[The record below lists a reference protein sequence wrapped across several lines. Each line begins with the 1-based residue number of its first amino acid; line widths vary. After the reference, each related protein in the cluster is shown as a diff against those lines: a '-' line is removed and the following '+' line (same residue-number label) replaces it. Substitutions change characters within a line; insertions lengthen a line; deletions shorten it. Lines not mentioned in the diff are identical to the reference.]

1 MRADF
6 EIIIVG
12 AGPAGLSTGLHLA
25 QLAPELVRRTLI
37 LEQAVHPRPKLC
49 AGGVVPSGERYL
61 RRLGLDIGAVSSV
74 PVGEVTLIYQGRR
87 STIRHDPA
95 CFRVVRREDFDAWLA
110 DAARQRGLELQERTR
125 VQGVQVEH
133 DLAVVKTDR
142 GDFAARGVVGA
153 DGAKSVVR
161 RLVAGR
167 QRPHDAQL
175 ARVLEVHLPSG
186 RQSDT
191 AGQGHALFD
200 FSWMASG
207 VQGYVWDFPSPANGQ
222 SMRTWGVYDSRVD
235 PRPPVRSLRP
245 ALETALTRIGR
256 SLQEVKLEGHPFR
269 WFGPQTPLSIPHVLL
284 VGDAA
289 GADPVVGEGISFA
302 LGYGEVAAAALRDA
316 ASRNDFSFSQYRQRV
331 LQHRIGRYLRRRS
344 LVARLVYHIHSPAFF
359 RFVWP
364 LVGPLV
370 DRLLIDWGKGG

>member
-1 MRADF
+1 MKADF

-12 AGPAGLSTGLHLA
+12 AGPAGLSTGLHLG
-25 QLAPELVRRTLI
+25 QLAPELVEQTCI
-37 LEQAVHPRPKLC
+37 LEQASHPRPKLC
-49 AGGVVPSGERYL
+49 AGGVVPGGELYL
-61 RRLGLDIGAVSSV
+61 RRLGLDMRAVPSV
-74 PVGEVTLIYQGRR
+74 PVEEVTFTYQGLR
-87 STIRHDPA
+87 SIIRHDPA

-110 DAARQRGLELQERTR
+110 EVSRQRGLNLQERTH
-125 VQGVQVEH
+125 VQGVRVEG
-133 DLAVVKTDR
+133 DLATVTTDR
-142 GDFAARGVVGA
+142 GDITARAVVGA

-167 QRPHDAQL
+167 QREAQL
-175 ARVLEVHLPSG
+175 ARLLEVHLPCG
-186 RQSDT
+186 RESQMES
-191 AGQGHALFD
+191 AAQALFD
-200 FSWMASG
+200 FSWMAAG

-222 SMRTWGVYDSRVD
+222 LMRTWGVYDSRID
-235 PRPPVRSLRP
+235 PRTPAKSLRP
-245 ALETALTRIGR
+245 ALEAALARAGR

-269 WFGPQTPLSIPHVLL
+269 WFGPQSHLSVPHVLL

-316 ASRNDFSFSQYRQRV
+316 TVRDDFSFARYRHQV

-344 LVARLVYHIHSPAFF
+344 LVARLVYHIHSPTFF

-364 LVGPLV
+364 LVGPIV
-370 DRLLIDWGKGG
+370 NHLLIDWGDPG

>member
-25 QLAPELVRRTLI
+25 QLAPELAGRTLI
-37 LEQAVHPRPKLC
+37 LEQATHPRPKLC
-49 AGGVVPSGERYL
+49 AGGVVPSGELYL
-61 RRLGLDIGAVSSV
+61 RRLGLDMRAVSSV
-74 PVGEVTLIYQGRR
+74 PVQEVTFTYEGRR
-87 STIRHDPA
+87 SVIRHDPA

-110 DAARQRGLELQERTR
+110 GSARQRGLNLQEKTR
-125 VQGVQVEH
+125 VHAVQVE
-133 DLAVVKTDR
+133 DCLATVKTDG
-142 GDFAARGVVGA
+142 GDITARAVVGA

-167 QRPHDAQL
+167 QHEAQL

-191 AGQGHALFD
+191 TAEERALFD
-200 FSWMASG
+200 FSWMAAG
-207 VQGYVWDFPSPANGQ
+207 VQGYVWDFPTLANGQ
-222 SMRTWGVYDSRVD
+222 SMRTWGVYDSRID
-235 PRPPVRSLRP
+235 SRPPAKSLRP
-245 ALETALTRIGR
+245 ALEVALARAGR

-269 WFGPQTPLSIPHVLL
+269 WFGPQSPLSVPHVLL

-302 LGYGEVAAAALRDA
+302 LGYGEVAAVALRDA
-316 ASRNDFSFSQYRQRV
+316 AVRDDFSFARYRQRV
-331 LQHRIGRYLRRRS
+331 LRHRIGRYLRRRS
-344 LVARLVYHIHSPAFF
+344 LLARLVYHIHSPIFF

-370 DRLLIDWGKGG
+370 NYLLIDWGERG